1 MNIRAR
7 VHDVLDEALE
17 VRGLGSMQ
25 LGFGSSYRGWKEAY
39 YRLYERGL
47 EMTAKAYLSQA
58 MWLDSIIIQK
68 LEEQERL
75 QALAEK
81 MTPSYAEVKVSN
93 GQHINTREENNV
105 KLIDLKHETNE
116 IIDRLV
122 DLTQEIRCKIR
133 QVEDPLDQLVL
144 EMRYLNKKSWN
155 EVAESLGYDKR
166 YTMKLHARAL
176 KKIDRILK
184 EDTKRHRKTPGNYDR
199 V

>member
-1 MNIRAR
+1 MNGQISELETINESNEMMDATSIRRA
-7 VHDVLDEALE
+7 VGTDHCGWQEAD
-17 VRGLGSMQ
+17 
-25 LGFGSSYRGWKEAY
+25 YRF
-39 YRLYERGL
+39 YERRP
-47 EMTAKAYLSQA
+47 EMTAKSYLSQA
-58 MWLDSIIIQK
+58 LWLDSIIDQK

-122 DLTQEIRCKIR
+122 DLTQEIRCTIR
-133 QVEDPLDQLVL
+133 RVEDPLDQLVL

-155 EVAESLGYDKR
+155 DVATSLGYDKR

-176 KKIDRILK
+176 KKIDKILK
-184 EDTKRHRKTPGNYDR
+184 EDTKRHRKTPGKYDR

>member
-1 MNIRAR
+1 MSIRAR
-7 VHDVLDEALE
+7 VPEMVDKALE
-17 VRGLGSMQ
+17 VRGLASMQ
-25 LGFGSSYRGWKEAY
+25 LGLGSSYRGWKEAY
-39 YRLYERGL
+39 YRLYERRP

-58 MWLDSIIIQK
+58 LWLDSIIDQK

-93 GQHINTREENNV
+93 GQNINTREENNV

-122 DLTQEIRCKIR
+122 DLTQEIRCTIR
-133 QVEDPLDQLVL
+133 RVEDPLDQLVL

-155 EVAESLGYDKR
+155 DVATSLGYDKR

-176 KKIDRILK
+176 KKIDKILK
-184 EDTKRHRKTPGNYDR
+184 EDTKRHRKTPGKYDR